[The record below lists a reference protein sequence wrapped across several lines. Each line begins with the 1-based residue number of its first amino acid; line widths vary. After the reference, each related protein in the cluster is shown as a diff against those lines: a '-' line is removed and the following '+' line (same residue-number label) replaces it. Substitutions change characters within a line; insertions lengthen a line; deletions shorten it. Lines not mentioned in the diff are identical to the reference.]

1 MDTETALF
9 QGITLSHFRH
19 SVISSRKS
27 LFFREVNTWTYE
39 QKKKRRFVKVV
50 ATLSAL
56 AIVLSFAR
64 KKNAETRK
72 TNKGERVMA
81 TLFEIT
87 NEFERFY
94 QMVIDEEMSD
104 DAFEDTL
111 ACIMDELEVKA
122 SGYANVIKQVEME
135 AEQAEILEK
144 EFKRKKEIRKTRVKR
159 LKEAICTAM
168 QIAKVNDLNA
178 GKFSFHLKKNGGL
191 EPLVIDKPE
200 DVPDT
205 LKVIKVE
212 NDNAKIREY
221 LKDHDVD
228 WGHLEER
235 GFHVEVK

>member
-1 MDTETALF
+1 M
-9 QGITLSHFRH
+9 
-19 SVISSRKS
+19 SS
-27 LFFREVNTWTYE
+27 
-39 QKKKRRFVKVV
+39 
-50 ATLSAL
+50 
-56 AIVLSFAR
+56 
-64 KKNAETRK
+64 
-72 TNKGERVMA
+72 
-81 TLFEIT
+81 LFEIT

-135 AEQAEILEK
+135 ADQAEILEK
-144 EFKRKKEIRKTRVKR
+144 EFRRKKEIRKNRVKR

-168 QIAKVNDLNA
+168 QIAKVKDLSA
-178 GKFSFHLKKNGGL
+178 GNFTFHLKKNGGL

-205 LKVIKVE
+205 MKVIKVE

-228 WGHLEER
+228 WAHTEER
-235 GFHVEVK
+235 GQHVEIK